1 MKKFAI
7 IAFALALL
15 TTSCKK
21 EEEVVIPEEETPLV
35 VAGLQI
41 EQDSTKVSWTGY
53 KTSDKVAVTGTFQ
66 KVEITNFQNGTTP
79 EMVLQ
84 GARFSIPVS
93 SLFSDNADR
102 DSKLK
107 EIFFGTMKNTE
118 LISGIVN
125 FENEKC
131 LLTLT
136 LNDVTKQIE
145 IPYTY
150 ENKKFEMSTTIKIED
165 FSGESALAAIHKAC
179 FELHKGADGVSKT
192 WDEFAIAGSV
202 IFK

>member
-1 MKKFAI
+1 MKKIAVF
-7 IAFALALL
+7 AFALALL

-21 EEEVVIPEEETPLV
+21 EEKVVIPEEETPLV

-41 EQDSTKVSWTGY
+41 DQDSTKVSWTGY
-53 KTSDKVAVTGTFQ
+53 KTSEKVAVEGSFQ
-66 KVEITNFQNGTTP
+66 KIELTNFQNGTTP
-79 EMVLQ
+79 ETVLQ

-93 SLFSDNADR
+93 SLFSNNEDR
-102 DSKLK
+102 DNKLK
-107 EIFFGTMKNTE
+107 TIFFGTMKNTE
-118 LISGIVN
+118 LISGMVN
-125 FENEKC
+125 FKDEKC

-150 ENKKFEMSTTIKIED
+150 ENKKFAMNTTIKLAD

-179 FELHKGADGVSKT
+179 FELHKGADGISKT
-192 WDEFAIAGSV
+192 WDEVAIAGSV
-202 IFK
+202 LFK